1 MSAFPGRPAHKPTGC
16 RGRRRGTDPAMEREK
31 APYEGEES
39 EAPGEDFS
47 HIDPDELTGPGGKL
61 PAAPGATE
69 ADDPK
74 DDS

>member
-1 MSAFPGRPAHKPTGC
+1 
-16 RGRRRGTDPAMEREK
+16 MEREK
-31 APYEGEES
+31 TPYEGEES